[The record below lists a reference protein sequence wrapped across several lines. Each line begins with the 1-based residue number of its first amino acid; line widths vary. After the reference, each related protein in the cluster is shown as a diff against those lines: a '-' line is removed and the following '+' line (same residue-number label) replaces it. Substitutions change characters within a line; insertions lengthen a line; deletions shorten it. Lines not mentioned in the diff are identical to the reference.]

1 MIPVYHWR
9 FGNAILGG
17 INVRFENKVTGTI
30 IEAYAE
36 MAEYYSKNISWR
48 EIEDKKKGGYVIE
61 NIKCIDERI

>member
-1 MIPVYHWR
+1 
-9 FGNAILGG
+9 
-17 INVRFENKVTGTI
+17 VRFENKVTGTI